1 MNLST
6 RNPTTPRVRST
17 FVALLA
23 ASVIGVL
30 GFATAG
36 AATTNTAAAAVTA
49 PAADALSVTVRYG
62 DLDLAS
68 AAGARALYRRLV
80 VAARQVCPDNGSR
93 DLAILRFE
101 ETCRNQAIVNA
112 ARQIPS
118 PQLAAL
124 VASST
129 KAS

>member
-6 RNPTTPRVRST
+6 RNPTVPQVRRT
-17 FVALLA
+17 VLALLA
-23 ASVIGVL
+23 ASVIGAL
-30 GFATAG
+30 GCATAG
-36 AATTNTAAAAVTA
+36 AATTTSAAAAVTT

-68 AAGARALYRRLV
+68 AAGTRALYRRLV
-80 VAARQVCPDNGSR
+80 VAAQQVCPDSGR
-93 DLAILRFE
+93 RELAVMRFE
-101 ETCRNQAIVNA
+101 QTCRNQAIVNA
-112 ARQIPS
+112 ARQIHS

-124 VASST
+124 VASYI